1 MRIAIYGIKIDQS
14 HKVDIEILIQELKNV
29 GAFVLVHK
37 KFFDEAERNQIKFNL
52 PYQIFQS
59 HSELSVDVDFM
70 LSIGGDGTFLDT
82 ISLIR
87 QKNIPIL
94 GINTGR
100 LGFLSSTATSDI
112 PLAIKS
118 LNERNFGYENR
129 SLLTLESESNLFGE
143 DNYALNEI
151 SIMKRDSSSMI
162 TIHTSLDG
170 RHLNSY
176 WTDGLII
183 STATGSTAYSL
194 SCGGP
199 ILMPG
204 SGNFVITPIAPHNL
218 NVRPI
223 VIDDQSELTITV
235 ESRAGKSLVALD
247 SRSRELENDERLV
260 IKKAD
265 YQIKLIQLESQS
277 FLSSLRNKLN
287 WGLDR
292 RNY

>member
-1 MRIAIYGIKIDQS
+1 MKVAIYGIKIDQAHQKDIQILFEELLKIES
-14 HKVDIEILIQELKNV
+14 EVLIHKRFHDELKKNGLDPV
-29 GAFVLVHK
+29 VDYTVFESHHELT
-37 KFFDEAERNQIKFNL
+37 NQ
-52 PYQIFQS
+52 
-59 HSELSVDVDFM
+59 VDFM

-87 QKNIPIL
+87 SKNIPIL

-100 LGFLSSTATSDI
+100 LGFLSNTSTAEI
-112 PLAIKS
+112 PMAIKCLKS
-118 LNERNFGYENR
+118 GKFTFDKR
-129 SLLTLESESNLFGE
+129 SLLSIESESNLFGE
-143 DNYALNEI
+143 DNHALNEI

-170 RHLNSY
+170 NHLNSY
-176 WTDGLII
+176 WTDGLIV
-183 STATGSTAYSL
+183 STSTGSTAYSM

-204 SGNFVITPIAPHNL
+204 SGNFVLTPIAPHNL

-223 VIDDQSELTITV
+223 VIDDQSILTISV
-235 ESRAGKSLVALD
+235 EGRAKKNLVALD
-247 SRSRELENDERLV
+247 SRSKELNNEELLT

-265 YQIKLIQLESQS
+265 YQISLVQLENQS
-277 FLSSLRNKLN
+277 FLNSLRNKLN